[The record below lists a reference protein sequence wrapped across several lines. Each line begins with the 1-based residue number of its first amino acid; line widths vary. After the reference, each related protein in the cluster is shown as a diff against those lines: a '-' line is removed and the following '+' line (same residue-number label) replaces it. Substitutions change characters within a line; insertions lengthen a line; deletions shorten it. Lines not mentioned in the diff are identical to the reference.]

1 MHGRHHALECRH
13 HARRKLFEVHEATKS
28 PIAEAALRRIQALYQ
43 IEADITGR
51 SVADREAE
59 RRARSKP
66 LLEELKSKRKLVPT
80 VDGVS
85 FQAARSSTAPLQFQ
99 GRSSL
104 SLEARCPRA
113 NWSMA

>member
-1 MHGRHHALECRH
+1 MTVIEHQQHGVIAHWLHCRNRDIAL
-13 HARRKLFEVHEATKS
+13 AGDDAFFA
-28 PIAEAALRRIQALYQ
+28 
-43 IEADITGR
+43 R
-51 SVADREAE
+51 SVALNR
-59 RRARSKP
+59 
-66 LLEELKSKRKLVPT
+66 KRKLVPT